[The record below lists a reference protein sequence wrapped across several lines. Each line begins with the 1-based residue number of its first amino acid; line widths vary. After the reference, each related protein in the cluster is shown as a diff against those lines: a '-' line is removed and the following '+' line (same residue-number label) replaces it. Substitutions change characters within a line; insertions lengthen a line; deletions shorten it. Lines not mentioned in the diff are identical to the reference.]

1 MGISWVDMGW
11 YSGRLATTTAAT
23 GSVRFG
29 VWAYFVAKQF
39 DRITTAYRVCFSW
52 LQHRTIRLRLKRY
65 WPMLSRSYL
74 YSWWAH
80 ARPQNFNFT
89 FYHIFPSGNQ
99 SHGWKIPHLV
109 QWFSQLSTISFEDF
123 PLKAAL
129 TDWFSQIFPL
139 KKLHVWLFRLAI
151 HFANGQSAAPAVGDA
166 ATALASNLGDAASNI
181 GAAWRGGLGIAA
193 SKFSGYWYH
202 LVP

>member
-129 TDWFSQIFPL
+129 TDDFPRFSHWRSSMFDYFGWPSTL
-139 KKLHVWLFRLAI
+139 
-151 HFANGQSAAPAVGDA
+151 PM
-166 ATALASNLGDAASNI
+166 ASLP
-181 GAAWRGGLGIAA
+181 
-193 SKFSGYWYH
+193 H
-202 LVP
+202 LRWGMQQPPWPVIWEMLLPT